1 MYLVVEDV
9 DEIERVDGGRNDLH
23 PNLFEL
29 LPHFDELLLIQPY
42 VKQLFDLFPL
52 FRGYHLV
59 WIVNLFLY
67 YLLLLTV
74 FIAHKHFLLL
84 FLEKLLILG
93 F

>member
-42 VKQLFDLFPL
+42 VK
-52 FRGYHLV
+52 
-59 WIVNLFLY
+59 
-67 YLLLLTV
+67 
-74 FIAHKHFLLL
+74 
-84 FLEKLLILG
+84 
-93 F
+93 